1 MSKGSLPGLR
11 MGTSAA
17 FSSKATGAAKMNP
30 RASAAATTSIFSR
43 RKGLAMST
51 TARRNA
57 AGLANSGVMSRNRI
71 PGLGKSGMLRM

>member
-1 MSKGSLPGLR
+1 MEGELARLADR
-11 MGTSAA
+11 TRAA

-71 PGLGKSGMLRM
+71 PGLGKSGMLRI